1 MTTLTI
7 ELPAK
12 TDFASPVARLLH
24 TLAQWQERRHQNR
37 IMRASLDAVPDDLR
51 KDIGLDG
58 GAAPHSAGRNGR
70 TFITNGHPDS
80 TLSDWRW

>member
-1 MTTLTI
+1 MTMLPI

-58 GAAPHSAGRNGR
+58 GAPLHHGYRARR
-70 TFITNGHPDS
+70 TFIRDNRPD
-80 TLSDWRW
+80 TELSGWRW